1 LWLLLI
7 GSLFAALAG
16 TVMSRRARLVLLR
29 AAQSAPTWRA
39 PSDGVVRLT
48 VVLPAYNEATRI
60 GPTIERLRDELG
72 DVAENGGLQILVVDD
87 GSTDATAD
95 VAREAGAAVVIHPQ
109 NRGKG
114 AAVRT
119 GVLAASGR
127 TIAFTDADLA
137 YAPHHLRAVLDE
149 VERGWD
155 IVVGS
160 RRHPDSSTVVEASLL
175 RAVGSRAINL
185 LTRAVLLGHY
195 RDTQSGLKGFR
206 GDVARVMFAHT
217 TVDGMGF
224 DIEVLYLAERLGLS
238 LHEVPVRVAN
248 STTSSVRVVRDGLQ
262 LVGDLFAVRRR
273 ASQGAYD
280 LTPDEAAVLV

>member
-1 LWLLLI
+1 LWVLLI

-137 YAPHHLRAVLDE
+137 YAPTTCAPCSTR
-149 VERGWD
+149 
-155 IVVGS
+155 
-160 RRHPDSSTVVEASLL
+160 SSGA
-175 RAVGSRAINL
+175 G
-185 LTRAVLLGHY
+185 
-195 RDTQSGLKGFR
+195 
-206 GDVARVMFAHT
+206 
-217 TVDGMGF
+217 
-224 DIEVLYLAERLGLS
+224 
-238 LHEVPVRVAN
+238 
-248 STTSSVRVVRDGLQ
+248 TSSSAAAGTPTAARWSRPACAAPSAAAPSTCSPGRCCS
-262 LVGDLFAVRRR
+262 GTTATPR
-273 ASQGAYD
+273 AG
-280 LTPDEAAVLV
+280 

>member
-1 LWLLLI
+1 LIRVRVRRALWVLLV
-7 GSLFAALAG
+7 GSLLAALAG

-29 AAQSAPTWRA
+29 AAQSAPAGRP
-39 PSDGVVRLT
+39 PSDGRVRLT

-60 GPTIERLRDELG
+60 GSTIERLRDELG
-72 DVAENGGLQILVVDD
+72 EVAADGGLQILVVDD
-87 GSTDATAD
+87 GSTDGTAG
-95 VAREAGAAVVIHPQ
+95 VAREAGADDVVIHPQ

-137 YAPHHLRAVLDE
+137 YAPHHLRTVLDE

-155 IVVGS
+155 MVVGS

-217 TVDGMGF
+217 TVDGMG
-224 DIEVLYLAERLGLS
+224 
-238 LHEVPVRVAN
+238 
-248 STTSSVRVVRDGLQ
+248 STSRSSTWPSDSASRCTRSRCGSPTRP
-262 LVGDLFAVRRR
+262 RRR
-273 ASQGAYD
+273 CASCAM
-280 LTPDEAAVLV
+280 ASS